1 MRRRCSEEQGDR
13 TGNLQLVLGE
23 RIPGRHRSQTREGRG
38 LNPSWTSFTRRGGAR
53 CRHTRGTRPNRGF
66 TTQNTSWQRAAEER
80 SNHGIRRLTGNM
92 EAWEQAER
100 IRRYTNALVEKAAGQ
115 GPILPES
122 DLAKWI
128 AWAGSYADRID
139 PLAGKITATP
149 QEFWE

>member
-1 MRRRCSEEQGDR
+1 
-13 TGNLQLVLGE
+13 
-23 RIPGRHRSQTREGRG
+23 
-38 LNPSWTSFTRRGGAR
+38 
-53 CRHTRGTRPNRGF
+53 
-66 TTQNTSWQRAAEER
+66 
-80 SNHGIRRLTGNM
+80 M